1 MRNCN
6 NSQVIYQIE
15 TILEFVF
22 TTLALFLITAVASI
36 LFYHRIRL
44 AQNEYETSKMTV
56 RNITSG
62 FTRQVTRMEKDIHR
76 VEAETVT
83 TKILVA
89 KAISNIKERDEVSLK
104 SLETVK
110 VLNVRVDNIE
120 ESIDQIKKDL
130 KKMASQPRQV
140 ISSEVE
146 APIPVQ
152 GESILQRLTETEL
165 EVLTMIGDIGEG
177 TGPQIREQIG
187 KTREHTARLL
197 KKLYENGF
205 IDRNTSRM
213 PYRYSV
219 RKEIKD
225 LIQESKESTPLSL

>member
-1 MRNCN
+1 M
-6 NSQVIYQIE
+6 
-15 TILEFVF
+15 EFVF

-36 LFYHRIRL
+36 LFYHRIKL
-44 AQNEYETSKMTV
+44 AQNEYESSKMTV

-62 FTRQVTRMEKDIHR
+62 FTRQVKRMEKDIHS
-76 VEAETVT
+76 VEVETAT
-83 TKILVA
+83 TRILA
-89 KAISNIKERDEVSLK
+89 QKAISNIKERDQVSLK

-110 VLNVRVDNIE
+110 VLNNRVDNIE

-130 KKMASQPRQV
+130 KKMASQPRQI
-140 ISSEVE
+140 ISTSEVE

-152 GESILQRLTETEL
+152 WESILQRLTETEL
-165 EVLTMIGDIGEG
+165 EVLTIIGDIGEG
-177 TGPQIREQIG
+177 TGPQIRKQIG

-197 KKLYENGF
+197 KKLYNNGF